1 MSWLQ
6 CKCTAQ
12 GQVVVEDVRK
22 KLDFAVASNEED
34 SWSAEDGDDERC
46 SLNGANVINVS
57 IGQIGVFFYYLLQ
70 ATGGSDQPT

>member
-1 MSWLQ
+1 MSWT
-6 CKCTAQ
+6 CPGCSNVNAQ
-12 GQVVVEDVRK
+12 VDDVRK

-57 IGQIGVFFYYLLQ
+57 IGQIVRCLLSYLLQ
-70 ATGGSDQPT
+70 DTGGSDQPT